1 MASYVS
7 KSQIIGMIK
16 EDTEGVLK
24 ELSAGSQFVEVREGA
39 AISGAVE
46 TIDSDVLVAGSIGAS
61 KSYVVREAPTGTFPK
76 YLKHGTEG
84 VAPEYAILIESA
96 MGTMETNETEYSVA
110 AGSAAG
116 SASVRASLEMGSNQ
130 EDNYDKGQAVLI
142 KDGVNGYAIRN
153 VYNVDSTGNQLD
165 LNFNLSAAPASGV
178 ALGKCIAFRP
188 GSAHP
193 TFSVHHWQA
202 LTGSAYKQAMAGC
215 RVTGMEIVLPALG
228 FAEINF
234 EFEGINFYYNPIRIT
249 AANKYIDITDDASTL
264 AVALT
269 EKVYKSP
276 HDLAR
281 EITSKC
287 TAASLAATENNAI
300 TCIYSNSTGKFT
312 FLSAGATFSLLW
324 SSGTNTLASV
334 GTTIGFAIAA
344 DDASALT
351 YTSDNAIS
359 FDTAL
364 TPAYDGADNLI
375 VKNNQLFIGNF
386 SDNICVQA
394 STVSFSISTPKTN
407 VPSICAESGI
417 TESVVLSR
425 EVTFSATVKLDKFES
440 KYFDNLVRNESI
452 SIMFNAGTKSAGN
465 WEPGKCINIYLPQC
479 SLTAAPIADQDG
491 YQVFNLE
498 GKAFVGSL
506 EDVYINLL

>member
-1 MASYVS
+1 
-7 KSQIIGMIK
+7 MIK

-24 ELSAGSQFVEVREGA
+24 ELTAGSQFIEVREGA

-61 KSYVVREAPTGTFPK
+61 KSFVTREAPTGSFPK

-96 MGTMETNETEYSVA
+96 MGAVTVNSTEYSVTA
-110 AGSAAG
+110 GSNAGSATA
-116 SASVRASLEMGSNQ
+116 RASLEMAADA
-130 EDNYDKGQAVLI
+130 EDNFVKGQAILI
-142 KDGVNGYAIRN
+142 KDGVNNYSIRN
-153 VYNVDSTGNQLD
+153 VYNVDSVGNQLD

-178 ALGKCIAFRP
+178 ALGKAIAFRP
-188 GSAHP
+188 GNAHP

-202 LTGSAYKQAMAGC
+202 RTGSAYKQAMAGC
-215 RVTGMEIVLPALG
+215 RTTSMDIQLPALG

-234 EFEGINFYYNPIRIT
+234 EFEGINFYFNPIRIT
-249 AANKYIDITDDASTL
+249 ATNKYIDITDDASTL
-264 AVALT
+264 AVVLT
-269 EKVYKSP
+269 EKVYKTP
-276 HDLAR
+276 IDLAR
-281 EITSKC
+281 EIAAKC
-287 TAASLAATENNAI
+287 TAASAAAAENNVISCA
-300 TCIYSNSTGKFT
+300 YSNTTGKFT
-312 FLSAGATFSLLW
+312 LSSAGATFSLLW
-324 SSGTNTLASV
+324 NTGTNAANSV
-334 GTTIGFAIAA
+334 GTTLGFAVAA
-344 DDASALT
+344 DDTGALT

-364 TPAYDGADNLI
+364 TPAYDGSDNLI
-375 VKNNQLFIGNF
+375 VKNNQLFIGGF
-386 SDNICVQA
+386 ADNICVQA

-425 EVTFSATVKLDKFES
+425 EVTFSATVKLDKYES
-440 KYFDNLVRNESI
+440 KYFDNLVRNAETA
-452 SIMFNAGTKSAGN
+452 IMFNAGTKSAGN

-479 SLTAAPIADQDG
+479 SLTGAPIADQDG

-498 GKAFVGSL
+498 AKAFVGSI
-506 EDVYINLL
+506 EDVYINFL

>member
-7 KSQIIGMIK
+7 KSQIVGLIK

-24 ELSAGSQFVEVREGA
+24 DLTAGSQFMEVREGT

-61 KSYVVREAPTGTFPK
+61 KSFVTREAPTGSFPK

-84 VAPEYAILIESA
+84 VAPEYSILVESA
-96 MGTMETNETEYSVA
+96 MGAVTVNSTEYAVT
-110 AGSAAG
+110 AGSSAG
-116 SASVRASLEMGSNQ
+116 TATTRASLEMAGNN
-130 EDNYDKGQAVLI
+130 EDNFVKGQAVLI
-142 KDGVNGYAIRN
+142 KDGVNNYSIRN
-153 VYNVDSTGNQLD
+153 VYNVDSVGNQLD

-178 ALGKCIAFRP
+178 ALGKAIAFRP
-188 GSAHP
+188 GNAHP

-215 RVTGMEIVLPALG
+215 RTTSMEIQLPALG
-228 FAEINF
+228 FAEISF
-234 EFEGINFYYNPIRIT
+234 EVEGINFYFNPIRISAT
-249 AANKYIDITDDASTL
+249 NKYLDITDDSSTL
-264 AVALT
+264 AVVLT
-269 EKVYKSP
+269 EKVYKTP
-276 HDLAR
+276 IDLAR
-281 EITSKC
+281 EIAAKC
-287 TAASLAATENNAI
+287 TAASAAAAENNVISCA
-300 TCIYSNSTGKFT
+300 YSNTTGKFT
-312 FLSAGATFSLLW
+312 LSSAGATFSLLW
-324 SSGTNTLASV
+324 NTGTNAANSV
-334 GTTIGFAIAA
+334 GTTLGFAVAA
-344 DDASALT
+344 DDTGALT

-364 TPAYDGADNLI
+364 TPAYDGSDNLI
-375 VKNNQLFIGNF
+375 VKNNQLFIGGF
-386 SDNICVQA
+386 ADNICVQA

-425 EVTFSATVKLDKFES
+425 EVTFSATVKLDKYES
-440 KYFDNLVRNESI
+440 KYFDNLVRNAETA
-452 SIMFNAGTKSAGN
+452 IMFNAGTKAAGN

-479 SLTAAPIADQDG
+479 SLTGAPIADQDG

-498 GKAFVGSL
+498 AKAFVGSL
-506 EDVYINLL
+506 EDVYINFL